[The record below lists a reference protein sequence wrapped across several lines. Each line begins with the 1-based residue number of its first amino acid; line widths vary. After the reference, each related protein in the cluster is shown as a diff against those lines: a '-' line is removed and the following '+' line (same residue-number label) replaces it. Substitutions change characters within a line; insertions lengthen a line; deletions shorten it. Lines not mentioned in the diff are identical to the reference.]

1 MTTVSENAFY
11 AQELEIFKN
20 ALAELNVSMNADIKQ
35 RWVEALRSGQY
46 KQGSG
51 GLKINNCYCCLGV
64 LCELH
69 RQDFPGEKWQRDYEN
84 SSRFGYILRH
94 AVNYPVEEISAW
106 AGLSLSISVY
116 DLLADVNDSG
126 ADFPTIA
133 SLIEEML

>member
-1 MTTVSENAFY
+1 MTTVSENAFSLE
-11 AQELEIFKN
+11 ELENVKN

-69 RQDFPGEKWQRDYEN
+69 RQDFPGKEWQRKN
-84 SSRFGYILRH
+84 QNGGQFSYILKD
-94 AVNYPVEEISAW
+94 AVGYPPKEMSDW
-106 AGLSLSISVY
+106 TGLDPLAY
-116 DLLADVNDSG
+116 DLLADANDSG

>member
-1 MTTVSENAFY
+1 MTTVSE
-11 AQELEIFKN
+11 N

-46 KQGSG
+46 KQGQG
-51 GLKINNCYCCLGV
+51 CLKQNDAYCCLGV

-69 RQDFPGEKWQRDYEN
+69 RQDFPGKGWQRKNQHGGQFSYI
-84 SSRFGYILRH
+84 SRD
-94 AVNYPVEEISAW
+94 AVNYPPEEMSAW
-106 AGLSLSISVY
+106 TGLNPSVY
-116 DLLADVNDSG
+116 DLLADANDSG

>member
-1 MTTVSENAFY
+1 MTTVSEYPFSSE
-11 AQELEIFKN
+11 ELEIVKN
-20 ALAELNVSMNADIKQ
+20 ALAELDVSMNADIKQ

-51 GLKINNCYCCLGV
+51 CLKVNDSYCCLGV

-69 RQDFPGEKWQRDYEN
+69 RQDFPGKGWQLASTR
-84 SSRFGYILRH
+84 SLLFSYISEYDFH
-94 AVNYPVEEISAW
+94 EPPAEVSAW
-106 AGLSLSISVY
+106 TGLDPSVY
-116 DLLADVNDSG
+116 DLLADANDSG

>member
-1 MTTVSENAFY
+1 MTTTPENAFS
-11 AQELEIFKN
+11 AQELEILEN

-51 GLKINNCYCCLGV
+51 CLRTNNAYCCLGV

-69 RQDFPGEKWQRDYEN
+69 RQDFPGEGWQLA
-84 SSRFGYILRH
+84 SGHSLLFGYISEYDFH
-94 AVNYPVEEISAW
+94 EPPAEVSAW
-106 AGLSLSISVY
+106 TGLNPAVY
-116 DLLADVNDSG
+116 DLLADANDSG

-133 SLIEEML
+133 SLIDEML

>member
-1 MTTVSENAFY
+1 MTTVLEDAFSP
-11 AQELEIFKN
+11 QELEILKN

-51 GLKINNCYCCLGV
+51 CLKVNNSYCCLGV

-69 RQDFPGEKWQRDYEN
+69 RQDFPGEKWQRENKN
-84 SSRFGYILRH
+84 SSRFGYISGYKVC
-94 AVNYPVEEISAW
+94 APPWEVSTW
-106 AGLSLSISVY
+106 AGLDPSAY
-116 DLLADVNDSG
+116 GLLADANDSG

-133 SLIEEML
+133 SLINEML

>member
-1 MTTVSENAFY
+1 MTTVSEDAFSP
-11 AQELEIFKN
+11 QELEILKN

-69 RQDFPGEKWQRDYEN
+69 RQDFSGKGWQRN
-84 SSRFGYILRH
+84 SQHGGQFSYILRD
-94 AVNYPVEEISAW
+94 AVNYPPEEVSNW
-106 AGLSLSISVY
+106 VGLNSSVY
-116 DLLADVNDSG
+116 DLLAEVNDAG

>member
-1 MTTVSENAFY
+1 MTTVSEDAFSP
-11 AQELEIFKN
+11 QELEILKN

-46 KQGSG
+46 KQGQG
-51 GLKINNCYCCLGV
+51 CLRTNNAYCCLGV

-69 RQDFPGEKWQRDYEN
+69 RQDFPDKGWQQAKAPILML
-84 SSRFGYILRH
+84 GYISKYTAH
-94 AVNYPVEEISAW
+94 YPPREVSDWASLTPSA
-106 AGLSLSISVY
+106 Y
-116 DLLADVNDSG
+116 ELLATANDSG